1 MSDHLIPRLREGD
14 ADAYEELV
22 RAEMGRMLSVARRY
36 LRSEDDAR
44 DAVQE
49 AFIAAFES
57 IERFKGDSKLS
68 TWLHRIVV
76 NKALMKLRTK
86 RRKPEESL
94 EHLLPTYKEDGH
106 QTSESEPWGKPTAH
120 ELLEEGEIRD
130 AVRAAIEKLPESFR
144 TVVLLRD
151 LEGLSGAEAADMLGI
166 TPNAVKIRL
175 HRARQALRSLLDPK
189 VRELIR

>member
-1 MSDHLIPRLREGD
+1 MSDHLLAALREGD
-14 ADAYEELV
+14 ADAYEEFV
-22 RAEMGRMLSVARRY
+22 RSEMGRMLAVARRY

-49 AFIAAFES
+49 AFIAVFES
-57 IERFKGDSKLS
+57 IERFKGESKLS

-94 EHLLPTYKEDGH
+94 EHLLPTYKDDGH
-106 QTSESEPWGKPTAH
+106 QTRDSEPWGSATAH
-120 ELLEEGEIRD
+120 ELLEEDEIRQ
-130 AVRAAIEKLPESFR
+130 AVRAAIDELPESFR

-151 LEGLSGAEAADMLGI
+151 LEGLTGTEVGELLGI

-175 HRARQALRSLLDPK
+175 HRARQALRALLDPK